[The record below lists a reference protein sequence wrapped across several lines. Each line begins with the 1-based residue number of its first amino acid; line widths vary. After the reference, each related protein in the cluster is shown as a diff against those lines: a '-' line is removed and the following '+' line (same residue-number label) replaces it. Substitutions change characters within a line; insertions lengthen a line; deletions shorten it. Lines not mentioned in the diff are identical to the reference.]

1 MSRGLKFTPSPENN
15 NKQEIESD
23 MSEFFRRI
31 KLKEFFHDKNYEQDD
46 SLVRNKSSFEPSK
59 GRNAALDEFITRTKN
74 FPLSSL
80 PTEKKYN
87 ITLDE
92 RNALTSLQND
102 PTIIIKEADK
112 GNGIVIMNTSF
123 YRDKMLEMLANDSF
137 YKTTND
143 TCSKTT
149 FKKIRN
155 LIKLAKDITRHEI
168 AYLLEFDFK
177 SSNFYG
183 LPKIHKSNLIKNK
196 CIETQSEYLEL
207 KDPIDLQFRPIIA
220 GPVCETHRLSN
231 LIDILLKPF
240 IKQVKS
246 FIRDDIDF
254 LSYTPNI
261 VPEKATLVSFDVT
274 SLYTNISHDLGLE
287 AIQFWLEKHPEL
299 IHKRFTKE
307 FIMEGIK
314 TIIENNNFMFDG
326 CFYNQIRGTAMG
338 TKFAPTYATL
348 VLAYLE
354 EKLYTRLEDV
364 NKDLA
369 EYVKGNWKRFLDD
382 CFIIWVNSEEELT
395 EFHETIDNLHSDIK
409 FTIEKSKKQL
419 PFLDILLVKTG
430 TQLKTDIYF
439 KVTDTKKYLNFYSC
453 HPRHTKKSIPYNL
466 ARRVCTV
473 VSDEKTEGQ
482 KVVGIISIIIKKKL
496 PQTIDT
502 KRH

>member
-1 MSRGLKFTPSPENN
+1 MSRGPKFTPSPENN

-31 KLKEFFHDKNYEQDD
+31 KLKEFFHDKNYEQND
-46 SLVRNKSSFEPSK
+46 SLVRNKSNFEPSK

-112 GNGIVIMNTSF
+112 GGGIVIMNTSF

-137 YKTTND
+137 YKMTND

-177 SSNFYG
+177 SSNFYV

-207 KDPIDLQFRPIIA
+207 KDPIDLQFRPIVA

-246 FIRDDIDF
+246 FIRDDKDF

-299 IHKRFTKE
+299 IHKRF
-307 FIMEGIK
+307 
-314 TIIENNNFMFDG
+314 
-326 CFYNQIRGTAMG
+326 
-338 TKFAPTYATL
+338 
-348 VLAYLE
+348 
-354 EKLYTRLEDV
+354 
-364 NKDLA
+364 
-369 EYVKGNWKRFLDD
+369 
-382 CFIIWVNSEEELT
+382 
-395 EFHETIDNLHSDIK
+395 
-409 FTIEKSKKQL
+409 KK
-419 PFLDILLVKTG
+419 
-430 TQLKTDIYF
+430 
-439 KVTDTKKYLNFYSC
+439 
-453 HPRHTKKSIPYNL
+453 
-466 ARRVCTV
+466 
-473 VSDEKTEGQ
+473 
-482 KVVGIISIIIKKKL
+482 
-496 PQTIDT
+496 
-502 KRH
+502 